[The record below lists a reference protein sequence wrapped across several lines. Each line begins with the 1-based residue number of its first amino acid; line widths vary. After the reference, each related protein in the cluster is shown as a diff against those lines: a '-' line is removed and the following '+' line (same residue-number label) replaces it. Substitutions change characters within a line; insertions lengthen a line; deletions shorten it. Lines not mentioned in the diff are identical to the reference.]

1 MDKLFAF
8 FRFGSPMGLFPA
20 HDTQFYM
27 YFCDYE
33 KLELNLNQDEF
44 TEYKW
49 LAVDEALDLYQAG
62 EIPIFHPQIMIL
74 TFLKFLNLNYME
86 LRQCLEHGFQK
97 NMSTYLTNKAHIF
110 DFETLMKGPRG
121 DSDVTSQLRKI
132 FDKSDLTSDSF
143 RKSDMHIFNNET
155 LMQRHPHLQA
165 LKYDIG

>member
-1 MDKLFAF
+1 
-8 FRFGSPMGLFPA
+8 
-20 HDTQFYM
+20 M

-86 LRQCLEHGFQK
+86 LRQCLEHGF
-97 NMSTYLTNKAHIF
+97 
-110 DFETLMKGPRG
+110 
-121 DSDVTSQLRKI
+121 
-132 FDKSDLTSDSF
+132 
-143 RKSDMHIFNNET
+143 
-155 LMQRHPHLQA
+155 
-165 LKYDIG
+165 